1 MSFGSHNPELLDEI
15 TIKALPKGWREKVE
29 SGEIDLYDIPEKIRD
44 KAMLE
49 GEADF
54 WGSQIDEAMTRARDS
69 GNK

>member
-15 TIKALPKGWREKVE
+15 TIKALPEEWKDKVE
-29 SGEIDLYDIPEKIRD
+29 SGEIDICDVPEKIRD

-54 WGSQIDEAMTRARDS
+54 WGSQIDEAMMRARDK
-69 GNK
+69 GVK